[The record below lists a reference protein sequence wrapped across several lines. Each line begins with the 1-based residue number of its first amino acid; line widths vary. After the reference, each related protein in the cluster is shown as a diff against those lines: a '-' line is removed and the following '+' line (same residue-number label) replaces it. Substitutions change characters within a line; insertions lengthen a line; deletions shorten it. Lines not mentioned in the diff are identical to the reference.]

1 MTTGDRIKQ
10 VRRHFGLNQTDFGA
24 RIGLSQA
31 AIGGYE
37 NNSHN
42 VAEQTLIHI
51 SKEYG
56 IVLSWLRTGEGEM
69 IDNRGDEF
77 GEIAKQLNLSAAQLR
92 LVRLVYEMP
101 PEYQDMVLDLAR
113 KLVADEEAESD
124 YDRTIRIASAA
135 LDEHDRQFEEP
146 RDGEKRA

>member
-1 MTTGDRIKQ
+1 MTANERVRELRKALNLTQNEFGDR
-10 VRRHFGLNQTDFGA
+10 VRVSQGHLTSVETGA
-24 RIGLSQA
+24 RAVTDKFVKLLHLEFGVSEA
-31 AIGGYE
+31 
-37 NNSHN
+37 
-42 VAEQTLIHI
+42 
-51 SKEYG
+51 
-56 IVLSWLRTGEGEM
+56 WLLNGEGEM
-69 IDNRGDEF
+69 FESHDDEF
-77 GEIAKQLNLSAAQLR
+77 GSIARQLNLSAAQLR

-135 LDEHDRQFEEP
+135 LDEHDRQRVEP